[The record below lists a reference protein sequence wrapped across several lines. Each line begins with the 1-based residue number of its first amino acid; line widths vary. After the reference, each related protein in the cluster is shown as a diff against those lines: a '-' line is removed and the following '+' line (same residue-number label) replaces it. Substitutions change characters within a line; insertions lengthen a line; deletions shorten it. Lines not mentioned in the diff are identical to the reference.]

1 MKVVLTAKAKDDLL
15 RIADYIARDNP
26 GRALSFVREL
36 RDAALQLGDTYGI
49 YPVIPR
55 YARQR
60 LRRRLLGN
68 YLIFFRADER
78 QVVVVRILHGAMD
91 LDPLLS

>member
-1 MKVVLTAKAKDDLL
+1 MKVVLTARAKDDLL
-15 RIADYIARDNP
+15 RIADYIARDNSA
-26 GRALSFVREL
+26 RALSFVREL
-36 RDAALQLGDTYGI
+36 RDAALGLDEMHGV
-49 YPVIPR
+49 YPIIPR

-60 LRRRLLGN
+60 LRRRVQGN
-68 YLIFFRADER
+68 YLIFFRVDER